1 MNQFQF
7 KPIWVYIVK
16 CADGS
21 YYTGS
26 YRGEDLDVRIAE
38 HDDGIYTKSYTY
50 KRRPVTLVWSELFER
65 ADDAIESER
74 GIKGWSRRKKEALIN
89 GEFDL
94 LPKLSKRG
102 PANKGI

>member
-7 KPIWVYIVK
+7 NPIWVYIVK
-16 CADGS
+16 CSDDS

-38 HDDGIYTKSYTY
+38 HNDGIYPKAYTY
-50 KRRPVTLVWSELFER
+50 KRRPVDLVWAEQFER

-74 GIKGWSRRKKEALIN
+74 GIKGWSRRKKEALIR

-94 LPKLSKRG
+94 LPILSKRG
-102 PANKGI
+102 PADKGI

>member
-7 KPIWVYIVK
+7 KPIWVYIVR
-16 CADGS
+16 CSDGS

-26 YRGEDLDVRIAE
+26 YRGEDLDVRIGE
-38 HDDGIYTKSYTY
+38 HNEGVYPKAYTY
-50 KRRPVTLVWSELFER
+50 KRRPVQLVWSELFQR

-89 GEFDL
+89 GDFDI
-94 LPKLSKRG
+94 LPILSKRG
-102 PANKGI
+102 PADKSI